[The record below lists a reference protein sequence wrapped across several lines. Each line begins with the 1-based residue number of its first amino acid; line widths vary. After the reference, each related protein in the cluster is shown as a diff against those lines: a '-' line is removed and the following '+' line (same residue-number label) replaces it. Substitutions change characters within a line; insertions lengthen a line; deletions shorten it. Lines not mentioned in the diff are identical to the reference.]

1 MREFHARAARALLS
15 FSVSRVQLVDWKA
28 TDLVKL
34 LDVAQRMEMAA
45 VVGSDEQLTAAS
57 RAADGAADLDL
68 DEWDKLAADLDR
80 TIPPQP

>member
-1 MREFHARAARALLS
+1 M
-15 FSVSRVQLVDWKA
+15 
-28 TDLVKL
+28 KL